1 MFSSW
6 SVHSSSNLS
15 IKVVSYLLKQYLGCL
30 LIIIYTFVVIYLFIP
45 LCNIS
50 NISFILQFFFQTIKM
65 LITLVVIFFITWMPP
80 HVMMLI
86 GDVKPA
92 IYVNLNYRLL
102 WFVLHF
108 IAASNSGTNSFIYL
122 LMNTNCLNTLRRCTL
137 AVVCCKNKKQSRRTE
152 SRRKLTDKRNSIAE
166 AMPITLEI
174 NKI

>member
-1 MFSSW
+1 MLSSC
-6 SVHSSSNLS
+6 SVHPFSTLS
-15 IKVVSYLLKQYLGCL
+15 IKVVLYLLLLTQYLGLL
-30 LIIIYTFVVIYLFIP
+30 LINIYIVIC
-45 LCNIS
+45 LCIHLCD
-50 NISFILQFFFQTIKM
+50 IYFILQIFFQTIKM

-122 LMNTNCLNTLRRCTL
+122 FMNTNCLNTLRRCTL
-137 AVVCCKNKKQSRRTE
+137 AVVCYKNRNQSRRTE
-152 SRRKLTDKRNSIAE
+152 NRRKLTDKKNSIAE
-166 AMPITLEI
+166 TMPIMLAI